1 MSSKDAKK
9 SQEEA
14 RLQQLKQEMRNS
26 TDNMVSNAKNNV
38 ALKSQTLNEIIETVN
53 NSSQNLEGIFEG
65 KASEPAQ
72 QSINTLKNNNENLK
86 QKFEILLNT
95 LKING

>member
-38 ALKSQTLNEIIETVN
+38 ALKSQTLNEIIETIN
-53 NSSQNLEGIFEG
+53 NSSQSLKGTFEG
-65 KASEPAQ
+65 KASEAAQ
-72 QSINTLKNNNENLK
+72 QSINKLKNNNENLK
-86 QKFEILLNT
+86 QKFETLLNT

>member
-38 ALKSQTLNEIIETVN
+38 ALKSQTLNEIIETIN
-53 NSSQNLEGIFEG
+53 NSSQNLKGTFEG
-65 KASEPAQ
+65 KASEAAQ
-72 QSINTLKNNNENLK
+72 QSINKLKSNNENLK
-86 QKFEILLNT
+86 QKFETLLNT
-95 LKING
+95 MKING

>member
-38 ALKSQTLNEIIETVN
+38 ALKSQTLNEIIETIN
-53 NSSQNLEGIFEG
+53 NSSQNLEDTFEG
-65 KASEPAQ
+65 KASEAAQ
-72 QSINTLKNNNENLK
+72 QSINKLKNNNENLK
-86 QKFEILLNT
+86 EKFETLLNT
-95 LKING
+95 MKING

>member
-38 ALKSQTLNEIIETVN
+38 ALKSQTLNEIIETIN
-53 NSSQNLEGIFEG
+53 NSSQNLEGTFEG
-65 KASEPAQ
+65 KASEAAQ
-72 QSINTLKNNNENLK
+72 QSINKLKSNNENLK
-86 QKFEILLNT
+86 QKFESLLNT
-95 LKING
+95 MKING

>member
-38 ALKSQTLNEIIETVN
+38 ALKSQTLNEIIEAIN
-53 NSSQNLEGIFEG
+53 NSSQNLEGTFEG
-65 KASEPAQ
+65 KASEVAQ

-86 QKFEILLNT
+86 QKFETLLNT
-95 LKING
+95 MKING

>member
-38 ALKSQTLNEIIETVN
+38 ALKSQTLNEIIETIN
-53 NSSQNLEGIFEG
+53 NSSQNLEGTFEA
-65 KASEPAQ
+65 KASEAAQ
-72 QSINTLKNNNENLK
+72 QSINKLKSNNENLK
-86 QKFEILLNT
+86 QKFETLLNT
-95 LKING
+95 MKING

>member
-26 TDNMVSNAKNNV
+26 TDNMAVSYTHLRAH
-38 ALKSQTLNEIIETVN
+38 ET
-53 NSSQNLEGIFEG
+53 
-65 KASEPAQ
+65 
-72 QSINTLKNNNENLK
+72 
-86 QKFEILLNT
+86 
-95 LKING
+95 

>member
-26 TDNMVSNAKNNV
+26 TCKWR
-38 ALKSQTLNEIIETVN
+38 L
-53 NSSQNLEGIFEG
+53 
-65 KASEPAQ
+65 
-72 QSINTLKNNNENLK
+72 
-86 QKFEILLNT
+86 
-95 LKING
+95 

>member
-26 TDNMVSNAKNNV
+26 TDIMVNNSKNNV
-38 ALKSQTLNEIIETVN
+38 ALKSQTLNEIIETIN
-53 NSSQNLEGIFEG
+53 NSSQNLEDTFEG
-65 KASEPAQ
+65 KASEAAQ
-72 QSINTLKNNNENLK
+72 QNINKLKNNNENLK
-86 QKFEILLNT
+86 QKFETLLNT
-95 LKING
+95 MKING

>member
-38 ALKSQTLNEIIETVN
+38 ALKSQTLNEIIETIN
-53 NSSQNLEGIFEG
+53 NSSQNLEGTFEG
-65 KASEPAQ
+65 KASVN
-72 QSINTLKNNNENLK
+72 SGLKMLFYGGLK
-86 QKFEILLNT
+86 MSFFSGLR
-95 LKING
+95 

>member
-38 ALKSQTLNEIIETVN
+38 ALKSQTLNEI
-53 NSSQNLEGIFEG
+53 
-65 KASEPAQ
+65 
-72 QSINTLKNNNENLK
+72 
-86 QKFEILLNT
+86 
-95 LKING
+95 

>member
-14 RLQQLKQEMRNS
+14 RLQQLKQEMRKG
-26 TDNMVSNAKNNV
+26 T
-38 ALKSQTLNEIIETVN
+38 
-53 NSSQNLEGIFEG
+53 FEG
-65 KASEPAQ
+65 KASEAAQ
-72 QSINTLKNNNENLK
+72 QSINKLKNNNENLK
-86 QKFEILLNT
+86 QKFETLLNT